1 MMQKAHLQRY
11 RCDDKSM
18 IEKVL
23 NHISS
28 LPIRNDFLLHSNVAL
43 FIVMQT
49 GS

>member
-11 RCDDKSM
+11 RYDDKSA
-18 IEKVL
+18 IEKLL

-28 LPIRNDFLLHSNVAL
+28 LPIRNDFSQNSNVAL
-43 FIVMQT
+43 FIVMKT